1 MQSPKLLEI
10 LLDKRFSLLDL
21 FDRQKKPSIRTLFTY
36 SLRLKSV
43 VSAYSSKHLQVN
55 TTSIHFEKNQPNG
68 SLNNE
73 YLYIM

>member
-21 FDRQKKPSIRTLFTY
+21 FDRQKKPSTDFIY

>member
-21 FDRQKKPSIRTLFTY
+21 FDRQKKPSTDFIY

-43 VSAYSSKHLQVN
+43 VSAYSSKHLQVD

>member
-1 MQSPKLLEI
+1 MQSPQLLEI

-21 FDRQKKPSIRTLFTY
+21 FDRQKKPSTDFIY